1 MTMTT
6 TEKIMATER
15 IARPTDP
22 IIRVPTNRRLRLNR
36 YWEKVA
42 WTWRPE
48 SKREAGDAIVRNL
61 LLHWFPSKVSISSL
75 SWGYSF
81 WLGTI
86 SAVLFL
92 ILTVTGG
99 VLMFLYV
106 PSVERAYL
114 SIKDL
119 EYSITFGWFLRGLHR
134 IGAHLMVALVF
145 LHMVRVFLT
154 GAFKNGVAVNQ
165 NRPLNWIVGLA
176 LLLITLLLSFTGY
189 LLPWDQ
195 LAYWA
200 ITVGTNI
207 ASSAPVFGE
216 TTRFIL
222 LGGTTIEQA
231 TLIRFYVLHCFL
243 LPLAVLWL
251 VAYHVWRI
259 RKDGGLAC
267 VDQES
272 REQEKLSVAPIASK
286 TYSLLGI
293 TGGSSVEIQNTMI
306 DEDRN
311 TVTSSPNLTVRL
323 AVVTIATLLFSILL
337 TLIVR
342 APLEEA
348 ANPSVTPNPAKAP
361 WYFLWLQELVTLTTV
376 HIGSFTIN
384 GALIGGIVLPGVLV
398 VAAMLFPYF
407 EKSPLSTVGVWMPK
421 QRKWQNTIFIVI
433 VVMILLLTFVG
444 TFMRG
449 PYWEL
454 YWPWQSWSEAPRR
467 F

>member
-1 MTMTT
+1 MMTT
-6 TEKIMATER
+6 QEIWQ
-15 IARPTDP
+15 
-22 IIRVPTNRRLRLNR
+22 RV
-36 YWEKVA
+36 K
-42 WTWRPE
+42 WTWKPE

-61 LLHWFPSKVSISSL
+61 MLHWFPAKVNIRSL
-75 SWGYSF
+75 AWGYSF

-92 ILTVTGG
+92 ILTLTGG

-119 EYSITFGWFLRGLHR
+119 EYTITFGWFLRGLHR
-134 IGAHLMVALVF
+134 IGAHLMVAAVF

-165 NRPLNWIVGLA
+165 NRPLNWIIGLA
-176 LLLITLLLSFTGY
+176 LLLATLLLSFTGY

-216 TTRFIL
+216 WTRFVL

-243 LPLAVLWL
+243 LPLSVLLL

-267 VDQES
+267 VDQLHQ
-272 REQEKLSVAPIASK
+272 EQKLQPAPPIASK

-293 TGGSSVEIQNTMI
+293 TGGTGIEIQNSMMD
-306 DEDRN
+306 DERFK
-311 TVTSSPNLTVRL
+311 VPSSPNLTMRL
-323 AVVTIATLLFSILL
+323 LVVTLATMAVCILL
-337 TLIVR
+337 TLIVQ

-361 WYFLWLQELVTLTTV
+361 WYFLWLQELVTLTTF
-376 HIGSFTIN
+376 HLGSITIN
-384 GALIGGIVLPGVLV
+384 GALIGGIILPGVLV
-398 VAAMLFPYF
+398 LAAALFPYF
-407 EKSPLSTVGVWMPK
+407 DRSPKSTIGVWFARG
-421 QRKWQNTIFIVI
+421 RKWQNTIFLVI
-433 VVMILLLTFVG
+433 IAVILILTFVG

-449 PYWEL
+449 PFWQL
-454 YWPWQSWSEAPRR
+454 YWPWESWGEIPRR